1 MWINLH
7 SAVEFIIAC
16 TGGMTQT
23 RDLGRSNRKI
33 VFSPCQAK
41 SCVLQC
47 SRFFNLLIFSRLNHC
62 ISWHTLSK
70 YQSVRKL
77 QVLSAACSLPADL
90 IPLFHLRL
98 PPSEMELCHLLGH
111 KSRIKKWLPKTRKQ
125 HRRKIGAFIYF
136 FTKALRTVR
145 GLCHAKTH
153 SAGKGMHIKKRQME
167 SSLVNMLARCII
179 VLKYIYFIF
188 HFKYMIEFQYWLG
201 IQTYLNL
208 FQRCEFNI
216 FFPEVI
222 VSCLA
227 FPVVMN
233 PQQRKFYGKIFLF
246 D

>member
-1 MWINLH
+1 MHLIKYTVSKLFRSTDKVVRALQAVWINLH

-62 ISWHTLSK
+62 IPWHTLSK

-111 KSRIKKWLPKTRKQ
+111 QSRIKNDFQKTESNTEEKLE
-125 HRRKIGAFIYF
+125 HS
-136 FTKALRTVR
+136 FTLLQR
-145 GLCHAKTH
+145 H
-153 SAGKGMHIKKRQME
+153 SGPLGVYVMQRPTLLEKG
-167 SSLVNMLARCII
+167 C
-179 VLKYIYFIF
+179 
-188 HFKYMIEFQYWLG
+188 
-201 IQTYLNL
+201 T
-208 FQRCEFNI
+208 
-216 FFPEVI
+216 
-222 VSCLA
+222 
-227 FPVVMN
+227 
-233 PQQRKFYGKIFLF
+233 
-246 D
+246 